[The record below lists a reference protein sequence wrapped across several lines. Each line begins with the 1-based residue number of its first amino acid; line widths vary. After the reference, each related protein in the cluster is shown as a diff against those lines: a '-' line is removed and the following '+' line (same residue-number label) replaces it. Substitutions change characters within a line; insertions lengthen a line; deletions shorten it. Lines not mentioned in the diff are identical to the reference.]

1 MTDTKNCLVCGKEF
15 KPCNTCSGATNDMYN
30 WRKVVCCREHFYYHV
45 PIIDYIRKK
54 VSKADARKDLTKA
67 IQDFGEIEFADN
79 IKSIAEE
86 ILTEEKKSK
95 KLAKVVVNTD
105 VDSDNSVS
113 ETTVVE
119 KSNKDETII

>member
-1 MTDTKNCLVCGKEF
+1 MADKKNCLVCGKEF
-15 KPCNTCSGATNDMYN
+15 KPCSTCSGAINDMYN

-54 VSKADARKDLTKA
+54 VSKSEARKDLTKA

-95 KLAKVVVNTD
+95 KLAKVVVNTE
-105 VDSDNSVS
+105 VDSDNSIS
-113 ETTVVE
+113 ETTSIE
-119 KSNKDETII
+119 KSNEDETII